1 MFGLSLGVQKISDVL
16 PGMVYALLSGLN
28 SATVG
33 LVALAAVQVSEQ
45 CPTFNRLFSLTCQA
59 CRESNQ
65 RPTLK
70 TSCDIRG
77 VRWNVLQRTVVLSN
91 PYRHWRN
98 CHSLVGRAASA
109 TSHATEKNNTAA
121 QKAHSTKHRS
131 F

>member
-45 CPTFNRLFSLTCQA
+45 SSTFNRLFSLTSQA
-59 CRESNQ
+59 CRKGNQ

-70 TSCDIRG
+70 NFCNIRG
-77 VRWNVLQRTVVLSN
+77 VCWNVLQRTVVLSN
-91 PYRHWRN
+91 PYRHRRH
-98 CHSLVGRAASA
+98 CHSLVGRAASPA
-109 TSHATEKNNTAA
+109 SHTTEKENPAA
-121 QKAHSTKHRS
+121 QKGHSTK